1 MSGGFFLKLIL
12 DGRLKTAARLS
23 GAVGVSGVL
32 VRESE
37 LRRAFI
43 DLVGVADLPT
53 PLAAVALTTTSLAV

>member
-1 MSGGFFLKLIL
+1 
-12 DGRLKTAARLS
+12 
-23 GAVGVSGVL
+23 VGVSGVL